1 MVSKDKEEKKEME
14 TREQIVC
21 PIGRLFADFFVQKDS
36 PFFEH
41 LTRSKIEFLKAIK
54 CIIDQKIEQLE
65 KRTEKKKATK
75 IEVE

>member
-1 MVSKDKEEKKEME
+1 MASKDKEEKREKEV
-14 TREQIVC
+14 REQVVC
-21 PIGRLFADFFVQKDS
+21 PIGRLFADFFIQKDS

-41 LTRSKIEFLKAIK
+41 INRSKIEFLKAIK
-54 CIIDQKIEQLE
+54 SIIDQKIEQLE